1 MRTPTVRVTAVVTL
15 VSRVLA
21 FFSTGSR
28 DDSLSVIQ
36 SKFKHAFGTTL
47 DEVEGD
53 WLAMLQ

>member
-1 MRTPTVRVTAVVTL
+1 VTAVVTL